1 MKKEIEGDFVEIGSL
16 ADWFSTIGTISAV
29 GVSLYLASKK
39 SKKIL
44 KIHII
49 RALKETSDENG
60 IKSYDMTVLYRVR
73 IFNYS
78 QRTIHVY
85 FAGVRTNDSRKMV
98 RKILL
103 FLENKKNKIWY
114 ENFLKIMKLEK
125 PEIPESDY
133 FLGDFPNFELLNM
146 GESSKEELIS
156 EEYLKLIAGNSKS
169 EKDVLLELCYR
180 DNDNEIYTIPIIIC
194 GNKDIEGS

>member
-16 ADWFSTIGTISAV
+16 ADWFGAIGTISAV

-78 QRTIHVY
+78 QRT
-85 FAGVRTNDSRKMV
+85 
-98 RKILL
+98 
-103 FLENKKNKIWY
+103 
-114 ENFLKIMKLEK
+114 
-125 PEIPESDY
+125 
-133 FLGDFPNFELLNM
+133 
-146 GESSKEELIS
+146 
-156 EEYLKLIAGNSKS
+156 
-169 EKDVLLELCYR
+169 
-180 DNDNEIYTIPIIIC
+180 
-194 GNKDIEGS
+194 

>member
-1 MKKEIEGDFVEIGSL
+1 
-16 ADWFSTIGTISAV
+16 
-29 GVSLYLASKK
+29 
-39 SKKIL
+39 
-44 KIHII
+44 
-49 RALKETSDENG
+49 
-60 IKSYDMTVLYRVR
+60 
-73 IFNYS
+73 
-78 QRTIHVY
+78 
-85 FAGVRTNDSRKMV
+85 
-98 RKILL
+98 
-103 FLENKKNKIWY
+103 
-114 ENFLKIMKLEK
+114 MKLEK
-125 PEIPESDY
+125 PEILESDY